1 MTSGQ
6 WGSVPL
12 RGQIA
17 PPGPDLRLLPA
28 ALGAWTACASTLAVA
43 PRWRLG
49 LAAVSL
55 LALLPLLLWAR
66 GRRRVHARVLVAWRT
81 SLGLALAAIALC
93 LTASALQQLTRSS
106 GALPRLAQQGATVEL
121 AARVAS
127 DPKPVRTHGPAP
139 RDLVMVRLAVSSIDG
154 RGVRSRVSSRVLV
167 FADQGWDRLAWGEHV
182 VARGRLSPAD
192 AGSDVVATLTARG
205 PPRVVGRAGIAAR
218 AAERLREGLRQASSG
233 LPQDARGLLP
243 GLVVGDTSRQPADL
257 TAAFQATGLTH
268 LSAVSGTNVT
278 IVCVLALA
286 VARWAGFGR
295 RGRLVVAGTVLAGF
309 VVLARPEPSVLRAAV
324 MGAIGLL
331 ALGSSRRRAGV
342 PAASAA
348 VLLLLVADPWLAR
361 SYGFAL
367 SVLATLGLL
376 LWARPW
382 SAALARRM
390 PRALA
395 VAVAV
400 PLAAQAAC
408 GPVIVLL
415 AGQLSLV
422 SVPANLLA
430 EPLVAPATV
439 LGLAAALLSPVSVQ
453 AASWPAWAAGLPC
466 TAICWIARRLAAV
479 PGAQVAWP
487 GGAAGALVL
496 AAATLVLVG
505 SAPALLRWSRHQP
518 WPAAAG
524 ALLVL
529 AVFAPVPG
537 TGWPPRGWVAVAC
550 DVGQGDGMVLS
561 TGEHRGVLVDA
572 GPDPTAIDRCLRRLG
587 VTTLDAVVLT
597 HFHADHVEGLP
608 GALRGRRA
616 GLIVLTIVDDPPAE
630 ARRVRSWAAAAG
642 VPVQTVRVG
651 DDVRVAG
658 VRWRVLWPSRVVH
671 DGSVPNN
678 SSIVLRVDTRGV
690 RLLLLGDVEPAAA
703 RLVDQTLRQLPDG
716 PAVDVLKVAHHG
728 SALQDPGLVHDAAP
742 RLALISV
749 GADNDY
755 GHPAAS
761 TLRLLGSTGAVVA
774 RTDQLGDLAVV
785 AADGR
790 LSLATRR

>member
-1 MTSGQ
+1 MTPAR
-6 WGSVPL
+6 WGADPL
-12 RGQIA
+12 RGQGT
-17 PPGPDLRLLPA
+17 PTGPDLRLLPA
-28 ALGAWTACASTLAVA
+28 ALGAWAAGASTLALA

-49 LAAVSL
+49 LASAAL
-55 LALLPLLLWAR
+55 LVLLPLLFLAP
-66 GRRRVHARVLVAWRT
+66 GRRPVGARVPTAWRT
-81 SLGLALAAIALC
+81 TICLALAAIAIC
-93 LTASALQQLTRSS
+93 LTASALQQLARGA
-106 GALPRLAQQGATVEL
+106 GALPRLAQQAATVEVTG
-121 AARVAS
+121 RVAS
-127 DPKPVRTHGPAP
+127 DPKAIRTRGPAP
-139 RDLVMVRLAVSSIDG
+139 RDLVMVRLAVSSIEG
-154 RGVRSRVSSRVLV
+154 RGMRSRVSSRVLV
-167 FADQGWDRLAWGEHV
+167 FADEGWSGVAWGEHV
-182 VARGRLSPAD
+182 VARGRLSPAE

-205 PPRVVGRAGIAAR
+205 PPKVDGRAGIAAR
-218 AAERLREGLRQASSG
+218 AAERLRAGLRQASSG
-233 LPQDARGLLP
+233 LSSDPRGLLP

-348 VLLLLVADPWLAR
+348 VLVLLIADPWLAR

-400 PLAAQAAC
+400 PVAAQAAC

-415 AGQLSLV
+415 AGRLSLV

-439 LGLAAALLSPVSVQ
+439 LGLAAALLSPLSVQ
-453 AASWPAWAAGLPC
+453 AASWLAWVAALPC
-466 TAICWIARRLAAV
+466 AAICWLARRLAAV

-496 AAATLVLVG
+496 AAATLVLVL
-505 SAPALLRWSRHQP
+505 SAPTLLRWSRHQP
-518 WPAAAG
+518 WPAAAA

-529 AVFAPVPG
+529 AVLAPVPG
-537 TGWPPRGWVAVAC
+537 TGWPPSGWVAVAC
-550 DVGQGDGMVLS
+550 DVGQGDGIVLS

-572 GPDPTAIDRCLRRLG
+572 GPDPGAIDRCLRRLH

-616 GLIVLTIVDDPPAE
+616 GLIITTIVDDPPAE

-642 VPVQTVRVG
+642 VAVQTVRVG
-651 DDVRVAG
+651 DDVQVGG

-678 SSIVLRVDTRGV
+678 SSIVLRVDTHGL

-703 RLVDQTLRQLPDG
+703 RLVDQALRQLPDG
-716 PAVDVLKVAHHG
+716 PTVDVLKVAHHG
-728 SALQDPGLVHDAAP
+728 SGLQDPGLVHDAAP

-761 TLRLLGSTGAVVA
+761 TLRLLRSTGAVVA
-774 RTDQLGDLAVV
+774 RTDEQGDLAVV
-785 AADGR
+785 ATGGR
-790 LSLATRR
+790 LSLATR

>member
-1 MTSGQ
+1 MTPGP
-6 WGSVPL
+6 WGADPL
-12 RGQIA
+12 PLQGGPA
-17 PPGPDLRLLPA
+17 GPDLRLLPA
-28 ALGAWTACASTLAVA
+28 ALGAWAACASTLTMA

-49 LAAVSL
+49 LAAAAL
-55 LALLPLLLWAR
+55 LVLLPLLYAAH
-66 GRRRVHARVLVAWRT
+66 GRLPVGVLVPTAWRT
-81 SLGLALAAIALC
+81 TVCLALAAIAIC
-93 LTASALQQLTRSS
+93 LTASALQQLARGA
-106 GALPRLAQQGATVEL
+106 GALPRLAQQAATVEL
-121 AARVAS
+121 TARVAS
-127 DPKPVRTHGPAP
+127 DPKAVRTHGPAP
-139 RDLVMVRLAVSSIDG
+139 RDLVMVRLAVTSIEG
-154 RGVRSRVSSRVLV
+154 RGMRSRVSSRVLV
-167 FADQGWDRLAWGEHV
+167 FADEGWSGLAWGEHV
-182 VARGRLSPAD
+182 VARGRLSPAQ

-205 PPRVVGRAGIAAR
+205 PPTVEGRAGIAVR

-233 LPQDARGLLP
+233 LSSDPRGLLP
-243 GLVVGDTSRQPADL
+243 GLVVGDTSRQSPGL

-342 PAASAA
+342 PAVSAA
-348 VLLLLVADPWLAR
+348 VLVLLVADPWLAR

-395 VAVAV
+395 VALAV
-400 PLAAQAAC
+400 PVAAQAAC

-415 AGQLSLV
+415 SGQLSLV

-430 EPLVAPATV
+430 DPLVAPATV
-439 LGLAAALLSPVSVQ
+439 LGLAAALVSPLSMP
-453 AASWPAWAAGLPC
+453 AASWLAWVAALPC
-466 TAICWIARRLAAV
+466 SAICWLARRLAAV

-496 AAATLVLVG
+496 AAATLVLVV
-505 SAPALLRWSRHQP
+505 SAPTLLRWSRRQP
-518 WPAAAG
+518 WPAAAA

-529 AVFAPVPG
+529 AVLAPMPG
-537 TGWPPRGWVAVAC
+537 TGWPPSGWAAVAC
-550 DVGQGDGMVLS
+550 DVGQGDGIVLS

-572 GPDPTAIDRCLRRLG
+572 GPDPSAIDRCLRRLG

-616 GLIVLTIVDDPPAE
+616 GLIITTIVDDPPAE

-642 VPVQTVRVG
+642 VPVKTVRAG
-651 DDVRVAG
+651 DDVHVG
-658 VRWRVLWPSRVVH
+658 GLRWRVLWPSRVVH

-678 SSIVLRVDTRGV
+678 SSIVLRVDTRGL

-703 RLVDQTLRQLPDG
+703 RLVDQALRQLPDG
-716 PAVDVLKVAHHG
+716 PTVDVLKVAHHG

-761 TLRLLGSTGAVVA
+761 TLRLLRSAGAVVA
-774 RTDQLGDLAVV
+774 RTDQQGDLAVV
-785 AADGR
+785 ATGRR
-790 LSLATRR
+790 LSLATR

>member
-1 MTSGQ
+1 VTSGRLVTDA
-6 WGSVPL
+6 G
-12 RGQIA
+12 RGPGA
-17 PPGPDLRLLPA
+17 AVGPDLRLLPA
-28 ALGAWTACASTLAVA
+28 ALGAWAACAATLAVA

-49 LAAVSL
+49 LALAAL
-55 LALLPLLLWAR
+55 LVLLPLLVLAGGAR
-66 GRRRVHARVLVAWRT
+66 PVAAHVPASWRT
-81 SLGLALAAIALC
+81 TVCLALAAVAVC

-121 AARVAS
+121 TARVVS
-127 DPKPVRTHGPAP
+127 DPKPIRTHGPAP
-139 RDLVMVRLAVSSIDG
+139 QDLVMVRLAVSSVEG
-154 RGVRSRVSSRVLV
+154 RGVRSRVSSRVLA
-167 FADQGWDRLAWGEHV
+167 FADASWDGLSWGEDV
-182 VARGRLSPAD
+182 VVRGRLAPAE

-205 PPRVVGRAGIAAR
+205 PPRVDGRPGTAAR
-218 AAERLREGLRQASSG
+218 VAERLREGLRRASAG
-233 LPQDARGLLP
+233 LSDDARGLLP
-243 GLVVGDTSRQPADL
+243 GLVVGDTSRQPPDL

-268 LSAVSGTNVT
+268 LSAVSGTNVS
-278 IVCVLALA
+278 IICVLALA

-295 RGRLVVAGTVLAGF
+295 RSRLVVAGVVLAGF

-342 PAASAA
+342 PAASVTVL
-348 VLLLLVADPWLAR
+348 VLLVVDPWLAR

-382 SAALARRM
+382 SAALSRWM
-390 PRALA
+390 PRGLA
-395 VAVAV
+395 VALAV

-439 LGLAAALLSPVSVQ
+439 LGLAAALVSPVSGH
-453 AASWPAWAAGLPC
+453 AAAGLAFLAGLPC
-466 TAICWIARRLAAV
+466 TAICWLARRLAAV
-479 PGAQVAWP
+479 PGGQVAWP
-487 GGAAGALVL
+487 GDAAGALAL
-496 AAATLVLVG
+496 AAATLVLVL
-505 SAPALLRWSRHQP
+505 SAPTLLRWSRHQP
-518 WPAAAG
+518 WPAAG
-524 ALLVL
+524 ATVLVL
-529 AVFAPVPG
+529 ALLAPVPG

-550 DVGQGDGMVLS
+550 DVGQGDGMVLA
-561 TGEHRGVLVDA
+561 TGPHRGVLVDA

-616 GLIVLTIVDDPPAE
+616 GLIVVTIVDDPPAE
-630 ARRVRSWAAAAG
+630 ARRVRSWAAADG
-642 VPVQTVRVG
+642 VPVRTVHVG
-651 DDVRVAG
+651 DDVQVAG

-671 DGSVPNN
+671 DGSIPNN
-678 SSIVLRVDTRGV
+678 SSIVLRVDTGGV

-703 RLVDQTLRQLPDG
+703 RLVDQALRQLPDG
-716 PAVDVLKVAHHG
+716 PSVDVLKVAHHG
-728 SALQDPGLVHDAAP
+728 SSLQDPVLVHDAAP

-755 GHPAAS
+755 GHPAPSAV
-761 TLRLLGSTGAVVA
+761 RLLQSTGAIVA

-785 AADGR
+785 ATGGR